1 MGYESICDFVQSI
14 AERISQSE
22 IEDVDLF
29 DLADEDR
36 NDFKDNE
43 IKLLVA
49 ASIVNEIRSAV
60 KKRTGYEC
68 SAGIAHNKTMAKMV
82 CGLNKPNKQT
92 IIPLKKIPQFF
103 R

>member
-1 MGYESICDFVQSI
+1 MEFD
-14 AERISQSE
+14 
-22 IEDVDLF
+22 DVDLI
-29 DLADEDR
+29 DLTEEDR

-49 ASIVNEIRSAV
+49 ASIVNEIRNVV
-60 KKRTGYEC
+60 KEKTGYEC

-82 CGLNKPNKQT
+82 CSLNKPNKQT
-92 IIPLKKIPQFF
+92 LIPIKNVPQLF